1 MKTFRI
7 ILLLAIISFF
17 SSISSSV
24 YAKDCSGLKVL
35 SHKWIICN
43 TSKGEKYGSDDV
55 TTSEKKPKKK
65 WFSKKKK
72 KKKDE
77 AIISTEKLKKKS
89 ESFFK
94 KLKNLGGK
102 NIGEAG

>member
-7 ILLLAIISFF
+7 ILLLTTISFF

-24 YAKDCSGLKVL
+24 NAGDCSGLKVL
-35 SHKWIICN
+35 SHKWIMCN
-43 TSKGEKYGSDDV
+43 TSKGAKYGSEGV
-55 TTSEKKPKKK
+55 TT
-65 WFSKKKK
+65 SKKKK
-72 KKKDE
+72 KKGD
-77 AIISTEKLKKKS
+77 ALISTEKIKKKG

-94 KLKNLGGK
+94 KLKNFGGK